1 MIYHITTPELWE
13 KQQSQDFYEAESLKI
28 EGFIHCS
35 TKEQVAGVLERY
47 FKGIHELV
55 LLHLAVEKLQS
66 ELKYE
71 VATDGELFPHIFGT
85 INKDAIIEV
94 EKILV
99 ADFKHYTY
107 HFFKVFI

>member
-1 MIYHITTPELWE
+1 MTNKLIYHITTPELWE
-13 KQQSQDFYEAESLKI
+13 KQQNQDFYEAESLKS

-47 FKGIHELV
+47 FKGVSEIL
-55 LLHLAVEKLQS
+55 LLHLAVEKLTS

-71 VATDGELFPHIFGT
+71 VATAGELFPHIFGT

-94 EKILV
+94 EWIFL
-99 ADFKHYTY
+99 
-107 HFFKVFI
+107 